1 MLSLRAYP
9 TTETHVFLL
18 TMIKL
23 SRFAKTH
30 FINLTL
36 DMISMLSKGEQKIP
50 LPLLTK
56 LPHFRQISP

>member
-9 TTETHVFLL
+9 TAETHVFLL

-30 FINLTL
+30 FINLML
-36 DMISMLSKGEQKIP
+36 DMISMLCMYKGTEDSAP
-50 LPLLTK
+50 LT
-56 LPHFRQISP
+56 H